1 MVLEWE
7 TYLKVLGWKSEYRS
21 VNNLLRF
28 LKNRRIGSEG
38 SRGTFCFALRNFCK
52 QTGKTPEEL
61 VILSKGEVESLIED
75 FALEKKE
82 SGCCP
87 RSINTLLSNL
97 QSFFKANGFRNERE
111 LNIEFFHQPA
121 RSRSR
126 PEYIPTL
133 EEASRMAECSK
144 TLRDKTVI
152 LLFTFS
158 GLRNSTLRG
167 LRFGDVREELQ
178 RGEENILIRI
188 YPDMKRLVN
197 AACKGSIGYFTF
209 ACKKVT
215 DTLRL
220 YVAELRDNMG
230 EIPDDSPL
238 FPSGYNQL
246 PRADRFKRP
255 VSARQLQT
263 IIKEA
268 AKRAGL
274 RDWKIVHCHCL
285 RKTFETLLR
294 SRLKDGTRLDFQD
307 QVFLMGH
314 ILPGG
319 LDPYYDKGKIEDMRR
334 KYSKLVFTETD
345 ERLSK
350 AIDALR
356 VSKEFVRACGNSP
369 ASFGTKETEAVDPY
383 EISKALGEIIDELQ
397 YNTVHEQSRVESSKA
412 NEQTNQDKTANNH
425 GSADQSPVHRRL
437 QGTKRISASRGL
449 AMAKQ
454 DKVRVKI
461 NHAGKINRET
471 AKQVELDV
479 FLGSQIPWKDTV
491 RARGMEQ

>member
-7 TYLKVLGWKSEYRS
+7 TYLKVLGWKSEDPS

-38 SRGTFCFALRNFCK
+38 SRRAFCFALCNFCK

-61 VILSKGEVESLIED
+61 VILGRGEIESLIED
-75 FALEKKE
+75 FAYEKKE

-111 LNIEFFHQPA
+111 LNIGFFHQPA

-126 PEYIPTL
+126 PEYVPTL
-133 EEASRMAECSK
+133 EEALRMAECAK

-178 RGEENILIRI
+178 RGEENILIRV

-197 AACKGSIGYFTF
+197 AACKGNIGYLTF

-215 DTLRL
+215 DSLRL

-230 EIPDDSPL
+230 EILDDNPL

-246 PRADRFKRP
+246 PRADRFKKP
-255 VSARQLQT
+255 VSERQLQI

-274 RDWKIVHCHCL
+274 RDWKIVNCHCL

-319 LDPYYDKGKIEDMRR
+319 LDPYYDKGKIEDLRH
-334 KYSKLVFTETD
+334 KYSKLVFIPSD
-345 ERLSK
+345 EKLTKAIEVLRAVSDLLRSYGAQSTPSEAKEPAAHDLNDASK
-350 AIDALR
+350 AIQD
-356 VSKEFVRACGNSP
+356 FVEEIRRTDDVCRETAANPDSP
-369 ASFGTKETEAVDPY
+369 FERKDQGRIVTS
-383 EISKALGEIIDELQ
+383 
-397 YNTVHEQSRVESSKA
+397 
-412 NEQTNQDKTANNH
+412 QDKTTQAQAE
-425 GSADQSPVHRRL
+425 SAD
-437 QGTKRISASRGL
+437 KRMYCDSHAEVAKVVIRKSKIPRKTAKNPS
-449 AMAKQ
+449 AKQ
-454 DKVRVKI
+454 
-461 NHAGKINRET
+461 T
-471 AKQVELDV
+471 ALDLFV
-479 FLGSQIPWKDTV
+479 DPSMLRKNLLD
-491 RARGMEQ
+491 